1 MTRKALLTGVIVV
14 ACPTLWGCAVVGA
27 GVNAVHSTV
36 IGVAQAIHQLA
47 LSGRDDD
54 APMAYTKD
62 ALAEAAVLYPPALT
76 TVVVPA
82 HHPRLA
88 AAVRS
93 AGYAVTDRDG
103 ATVSGALPVHF
114 VVHTGAAGVD
124 VAVLEIGDQV
134 LTRGYMNGQPATG
147 WTFDTHNAPPV
158 TLQRLQLVQRGVPV
172 GAVSYASAGAARQD
186 STAAPASGP
195 VSQRPQP

>member
-1 MTRKALLTGVIVV
+1 MNRSLLLAGVVAL

-36 IGVAQAIHQLA
+36 AGVAEAIHQLA
-47 LSGRDDD
+47 FSGRDDN
-54 APMAYTKD
+54 APMAFTKD

-76 TVVVPA
+76 TVVVPP

-93 AGYAVTDRDG
+93 AGYAVTDRGG

-114 VVHTGAAGVD
+114 VVHSGAAGVD
-124 VAVLEIGDQV
+124 IAVLQIGDQV

-147 WTFDTHNAPPV
+147 WSFDAHNAAPV

-186 STAAPASGP
+186 STAAPPSGP
-195 VSQRPQP
+195 ATRSPQP